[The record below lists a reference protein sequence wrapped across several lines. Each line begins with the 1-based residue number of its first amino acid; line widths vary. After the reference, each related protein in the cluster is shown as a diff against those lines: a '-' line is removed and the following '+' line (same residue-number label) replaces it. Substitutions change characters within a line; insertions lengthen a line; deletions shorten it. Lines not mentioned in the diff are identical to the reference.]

1 MKPFTNLNKAL
12 DALADAEL
20 SDILDDAK
28 DDLATAEIC
37 ETMENFA
44 TVLAC
49 AARRLQEAMNALAE
63 LQARCLMSQKDVD
76 KRSGGA

>member
-20 SDILDDAK
+20 GDILDDVK
-28 DDLATAEIC
+28 DDLSTAEIC
-37 ETMENFA
+37 ETMDGFA

-49 AARRLQEAMNALAE
+49 AARRLQEAMSALVE
-63 LQARCLMSQKDVD
+63 LQARCPPA
-76 KRSGGA
+76 GARPAL